1 MIYTYIQQTVL
12 ARKSSHIKV
21 PSQVFSRKQY
31 EYGTHRKNDSLTRK
45 FVKNHHMVVASLVKH
60 PPPETSRIYL
70 TLPPPPPPPP
80 PPPSPLA
87 RDVISG
93 WPLMH
98 SSMIFSFSR
107 KNQKFVISLIKV
119 LCGKDVPKI
128 KKQLIYTMKNFKW
141 FRLNSLKLIL
151 ESFKKFLGDKTCY
164 EHILKINL
172 TCVQSSDDV
181 TLLGVKNSLSS
192 LRPSINCML
201 YGALENFSI

>member
-70 TLPPPPPPPP
+70 TLPSPPPPL
-80 PPPSPLA
+80 SPLA

>member
-70 TLPPPPPPPP
+70 TLPS
-80 PPPSPLA
+80 PPSPLA

-164 EHILKINL
+164 EHILNINL

>member
-12 ARKSSHIKV
+12 ARKSSHVKV
-21 PSQVFSRKQY
+21 PWQVFSRKQY

-45 FVKNHHMVVASLVKH
+45 FVKNHDTVVTSLVKH
-60 PPPETSRIYL
+60 
-70 TLPPPPPPPP
+70 TLPLKHLEFTQRS

-93 WPLMH
+93 WPLTH
-98 SSMIFSFSR
+98 SSMMFSFSR
-107 KNQKFVISLIKV
+107 KNQKFVISLIKL
-119 LCGKDVPKI
+119 LCGKDAPKI
-128 KKQLIYTMKNFKW
+128 KKHLICTMKNFKW
-141 FRLNSLKLIL
+141 FRLNSLKLIP

-164 EHILKINL
+164 KHILKINL

-181 TLLGVKNSLSS
+181 TLLGVKNSLSL

>member
-1 MIYTYIQQTVL
+1 
-12 ARKSSHIKV
+12 
-21 PSQVFSRKQY
+21 
-31 EYGTHRKNDSLTRK
+31 
-45 FVKNHHMVVASLVKH
+45 MVVASLVKH

-70 TLPPPPPPPP
+70 TLPS
-80 PPPSPLA
+80 PPSPLA

-181 TLLGVKNSLSS
+181 TLGCKKLSQFVKAQYKLHALRRIRKFLNIEKARILGNAFV
-192 LRPSINCML
+192 
-201 YGALENFSI
+201 ENQCNYAPLIWMFCRKISNYKTEKKITIKLQNDLWYI